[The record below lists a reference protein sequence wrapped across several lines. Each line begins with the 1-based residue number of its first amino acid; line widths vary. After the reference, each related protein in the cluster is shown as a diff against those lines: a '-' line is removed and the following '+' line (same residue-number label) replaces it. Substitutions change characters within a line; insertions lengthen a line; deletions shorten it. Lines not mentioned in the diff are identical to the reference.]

1 MLTNPPS
8 STLNINGKPEITRQL
23 RKISNGR
30 IRNQNMEI
38 AKKEEQTGNKTNAG
52 SKKKPTPWP
61 IGPKRDSRNR
71 TEGKSHGKDP
81 ETQ

>member
-1 MLTNPPS
+1 
-8 STLNINGKPEITRQL
+8 
-23 RKISNGR
+23 
-30 IRNQNMEI
+30 MEI

-71 TEGKSHGKDP
+71 IEGKSHGKDP
-81 ETQ
+81 ETQWHWITQY